1 VVLSCSLRLG
11 GKAEPWTKACASL
24 GESLAKLGARTQLAA
39 AAAKPPAGAT
49 QIRLDAEGRIG
60 KRQDPDD
67 KSTGYRFEGAIKSQ
81 VRGLDSPIDDTYQ
94 ALTGW
99 NPVSDAM
106 ATDILA
112 LSAAKR
118 LVERIGQSWQ

>member
-1 VVLSCSLRLG
+1 MADGRVSS
-11 GKAEPWTKACASL
+11 
-24 GESLAKLGARTQLAA
+24 RT
-39 AAAKPPAGAT
+39 
-49 QIRLDAEGRIG
+49 
-60 KRQDPDD
+60 DPED
-67 KSTGYRFEGAIKSQ
+67 KTPGHRFEGTVSAQ
-81 VRGLDSPIDDTYQ
+81 VRGLDSPIDDSYQ

-99 NPVSDAM
+99 NPVSTAM